1 MEAPSP
7 TLSPGQRG
15 PSVRD
20 LQAAL
25 TSVGLPV
32 SPDGSYGPRTAEA
45 VRALQRRAGLPQDGV
60 YGRATYDALRR
71 IQREASAPA
80 TSPQAPK
87 WTGGLWVDTLPRAV
101 PGARGLRDW
110 DGWAKQLLATG
121 CKDFS
126 LAAFGSAEA
135 RYDSAFWDGRTFAC
149 AVQALKHHGGPGVT
163 VGALVWLTRSSYK
176 AGVRVW
182 TLEAEAAKTLGHP
195 LDYVELDAEEGWAT
209 ARELDARELVTRFD
223 AETLGLPLRLT
234 CIPHNGRTMRPS
246 ERYLVEAI
254 LRRQSTLDLAPQIYS
269 AYLPDKAWTHSAG
282 FRPGVFQDIC
292 GAHYLPQIKASFGD
306 KIRILYGTA
315 VYGQSHPKP
324 SPQGLEALDAALD
337 AAHADRP
344 VWAPGAGPAPL
355 RFWSSGSL
363 DAAEVAWMHRALTLS

>member
-1 MEAPSP
+1 MTEAPTP
-7 TLSPGQRG
+7 TISPGQRG
-15 PSVRD
+15 PSVRE

-25 TSVGLPV
+25 SAIGLPV

-71 IQREASAPA
+71 IQREASAP
-80 TSPQAPK
+80 QRAPS
-87 WTGGLWVDTLPRAV
+87 WTGGLWVDSVPATV
-101 PGARGLRDW
+101 PGARGVRDW

-126 LAAFGSAEA
+126 LAAFGSADA

-149 AVQALKHHGGPGVT
+149 AVQALKHHGGPGTT
-163 VGALVWLTRSSYK
+163 VGALVWLTRSTYK
-176 AGVRVW
+176 QGVRVW

-223 AETLGLPLRLT
+223 GETLGLPLRLT
-234 CIPHNGRTMRPS
+234 CIPHSGRTMRSS
-246 ERYLVEAI
+246 ERYLIDAI
-254 LRRQSTLDLAPQIYS
+254 LRRQPSLDLAPQIYS
-269 AYLPDKAWTHSAG
+269 AYLPEKAWTHAAA

-292 GAHYLPQIKASFGD
+292 GEHYLPMIRTAWGD
-306 KIRILYGTA
+306 KVRIHYGTA

-324 SPQGLEALDAALD
+324 SPQGIAALDAALD
-337 AAHADRP
+337 AAHADRS
-344 VWAPGAGPAPL
+344 VWAPGTGPAPL
-355 RFWSSGSL
+355 RFWSALSL
-363 DAAEVAWMHRALTLS
+363 DADERAWMRRTLVGGAP